1 MKIVFLIKAL
11 DNMGGTERVTIQVAN
26 ALSLRNYDVHIVS
39 LVGNQKPFFSVL
51 PAVQLHYIHKG
62 SDNSIFPYRD
72 LRRHYRLK
80 KCFAQILPDIII
92 VVDASRATFKIPA
105 CKPYTTIYWEHFNSV
120 IKGKALH
127 HLSRKLAVKY
137 GDFVVTPTQEDA
149 QSYQHKYH
157 ANNVQCIYNPITIDV
172 PPYCAPKA
180 HRIVAV
186 GRYTAQKGFDLLLQ
200 AWAMV
205 KNKGDW
211 QLLLVG
217 KGKNKVTKRFRQLID
232 KNQLNNSVQLL
243 PPTKN
248 VAELFASCG
257 FYALSSRFE
266 GFGLVLVEAAVCGLP
281 AVAFEC
287 PTGPSEII
295 QHQQT
300 GLLVEP
306 ENVTAFA
313 ASLQR
318 LIDNEAERLQYA
330 KRGYEYVT
338 QKFEVGHII
347 DQWEALFKQL
357 KQN

>member
-11 DNMGGTERVTIQVAN
+11 DNIGGTERVTIQIAN
-26 ALSLRNYDVHIVS
+26 ALSLREHDVHIVS

-51 PAVQLHYIHKG
+51 PAVKLHYIHKG
-62 SDNSIFPYRD
+62 SDKSIFPYRD
-72 LRRHYRLK
+72 LRRHYQLK
-80 KCFAQILPDIII
+80 KCFVQILPDIII
-92 VVDASRATFKIPA
+92 VVDASRATLKIPA
-105 CKPYTTIYWEHFNSV
+105 CKPYTTIYWEHFNTIMKS
-120 IKGKALH
+120 KRMH
-127 HLSRKLAVKY
+127 ELSRKLAVKY
-137 GDFVVTPTQEDA
+137 GDYVVTLTEEDA
-149 QSYQHKYH
+149 RSYQQKYH
-157 ANNVQCIYNPITIDV
+157 ATKVQCIHNPITIAI
-172 PPYCAPKA
+172 PNYLAPMG
-180 HRIVAV
+180 HRVVAV
-186 GRYTAQKGFDLLLQ
+186 GRYTSQKGFDMLLQ
-200 AWAMV
+200 AWALV
-205 KNKGDW
+205 KDKADW
-211 QLLLVG
+211 KLLVVG
-217 KGKNKVTKRFRQLID
+217 KGKHDKRFRTFIEQHQLQD
-232 KNQLNNSVQLL
+232 SVELL
-243 PPTKN
+243 PPTNN
-248 VAELFASCG
+248 VPALFASCG
-257 FYALSSRFE
+257 LYALSSRFE
-266 GFGLVLVEAAVCGLP
+266 GLPLVLIEAAACGLP
-281 AVAFEC
+281 AVAFDC